1 MFQLPVES
9 DSDAACL
16 VGGEG
21 KERDAQELNLPLTV
35 QFTLMQCS
43 AFTPVQCSAH
53 LKHISCGPEVQWMQ
67 GVQDRKSM

>member
-21 KERDAQELNLPLTV
+21 KEREAQELNLPLSCPVHT
-35 QFTLMQCS
+35 C
-43 AFTPVQCSAH
+43 AVQCSAH
-53 LKHISCGPEVQWMQ
+53 LKHVSCGPEVQWMQ
-67 GVQDRKSM
+67 GVEDRKLM